1 MNLLDKNNNKDICK
15 ESIFK
20 KVYGFSLIEVVVTM
34 AIFAIMMGIA
44 FTNYPRLSQAVAFDT
59 AAQNTLDALKSAQI
73 TGSARGGDY
82 RGDGVYFKLSDP
94 FDYILFSDYAN
105 IIDSVTSNKKS
116 DKIYSNNLPIPPA
129 ISELDQL
136 TSKNKI
142 QNNVKVN
149 RLCVKDSSS
158 VPDCTKTELSISFT
172 RPYVAANVSD
182 NATKDIVITD
192 NYFLFEKAGIE
203 LFINGSAGADKK
215 CIIIYKYG
223 YMEIK
228 SGACNL

>member
-1 MNLLDKNNNKDICK
+1 MNLLDKNSNKDISK
-15 ESIFK
+15 ESVFK
-20 KVYGFSLIEVVVTM
+20 KAYGFSLIEVVVTM

-59 AAQNTLDALKSAQI
+59 AAQNTLDVLKSAQI

-82 RGDGVYFKLSDP
+82 RGDGVYFKLSNP

-105 IIDSVTSNKKS
+105 IIDLVTSNKKS
-116 DKIYSNNLPIPPA
+116 DKIYSNNLPTSPA
-129 ISELDQL
+129 ISESDQL

-142 QNNVKVN
+142 QNNVKVIN
-149 RLCVKDSSS
+149 LCIKDSGVMVCNKS
-158 VPDCTKTELSISFT
+158 ELSISFT
-172 RPYVAANVSD
+172 RPYVAANISD
-182 NATKDIVITD
+182 NITKDILIND

-215 CIIIYKYG
+215 CIVVYKYG